1 MKERLLEVALAWTT
15 ERLLEMA
22 LVDVLAWKKERLLE
36 VALADEMAWTK
47 ERLLEVASVDV
58 LLARVTEH
66 LLEDQ
71 LERLV
76 LCKACNLSHH
86 QNKTHHSD

>member
-22 LVDVLAWKKERLLE
+22 LVDALAWK
-36 VALADEMAWTK
+36 K

-86 QNKTHHSD
+86 QHKTHHSD